1 MDIQRAGHRR
11 HPALNLLSALNEI
24 TFLPG
29 LFGSCGRGGLLVPLG
44 HRLVQ
49 ELVNG
54 VNDVGPHEG
63 ETAETPA
70 HRLQIKCNRNLS
82 SSLN

>member
-29 LFGSCGRGGLLVPLG
+29 LFGSCGRGGLFVPLG

-49 ELVNG
+49 ELVDG
-54 VNDVGPHEG
+54 VDDVRPHEG
-63 ETAETPA
+63 EAAETPA
-70 HRLQIKCNRNLS
+70 DIIQR
-82 SSLN
+82 